1 MQSQERDLITDLFGR
16 LKAFETQPRDGEAE
30 RLIAGLVAMQPASP
44 YLLTQTVLVQEHALK
59 AAQERIAELESKESK
74 PAPSGGGFLGGAPKI
89 GPWGS
94 APSAT
99 PAGPSMTAPPTRSP
113 LQEAVAPQ
121 QPAAGGSSFMRTAL
135 TTAAGV
141 AGGALLF
148 QGVRSLLGNG
158 GGPFSAHAAAPPA
171 PAQAAPLLGPTDD
184 NLRSAEADVEE
195 DDDASDDYDTASDDS
210 DSGGADSDDT

>member
-30 RLIAGLVAMQPASP
+30 RLIAGLVASQPAAP

-59 AAQERIAELESKESK
+59 AAQERIAELEAKESK
-74 PAPSGGGFLGGAPKI
+74 PAPSGGFMGSAPKI

-94 APSAT
+94 APGAA
-99 PAGPSMTAPPTRSP
+99 PAGPVATAPPTRSP

-148 QGVRSLLGNG
+148 QGVRSLLGSG
-158 GGPFSAHAAAPPA
+158 GGPFSAHAAAAPA
-171 PAQAAPLLGPTDD
+171 PVQAAPLLGPTDD

-210 DSGGADSDDT
+210 DSGGSDSDDT

>member
-16 LKAFETQPRDGEAE
+16 LKAFENQPRDGEAE
-30 RLIAGLVAMQPASP
+30 RLIAGLVAAQPASP
-44 YLLTQTVLVQEHALK
+44 YLLTQTVLVQEQALK
-59 AAQERIAELESKESK
+59 AAQQRIAELESK
-74 PAPSGGGFLGGAPKI
+74 PAPSGGFMGSAPRI

-94 APSAT
+94 APAA
-99 PAGPSMTAPPTRSP
+99 PAGPVATAPPTRSP

-148 QGVRSLLGNG
+148 EGVRSMLGHS
-158 GGPFSAHAAAPPA
+158 GGPFGAHAAAAA

-184 NLRSAEADVEE
+184 NLKATDADVEQ
-195 DDDASDDYDTASDDS
+195 DDDTSDDYDTASDDS
-210 DSGGADSDDT
+210 DSGDSGSDDT